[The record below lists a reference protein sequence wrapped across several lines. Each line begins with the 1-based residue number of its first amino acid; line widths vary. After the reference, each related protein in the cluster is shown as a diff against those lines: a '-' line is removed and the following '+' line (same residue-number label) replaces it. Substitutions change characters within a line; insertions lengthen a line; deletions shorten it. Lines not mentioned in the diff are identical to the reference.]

1 MGKNLFVSKNR
12 SGKNHRAKNRGS
24 DYWKKREY
32 EMKYIREVIT
42 VIIVFILAILAL
54 PLIHIMYWLE
64 KYDCAEDSY
73 NDYI

>member
-1 MGKNLFVSKNR
+1 MSKKNR
-12 SGKNHRAKNRGS
+12 SGKNHRAKNLGS
-24 DYWKKREY
+24 DYWKKRED

-42 VIIVFILAILAL
+42 VMIVFILAILAL
-54 PLIHIMYWLE
+54 PLIQIMYWFE